1 MGTKQQRH
9 LEIVQ
14 TIQELRCFVMAMDDE
29 TWLMY
34 EAWCLQHG
42 LEPISA
48 ALFAELLARGL
59 IQPGEVPYAL
69 DGGLFAFGINGDTYM
84 LGTHS

>member
-42 LEPISA
+42 L
-48 ALFAELLARGL
+48 
-59 IQPGEVPYAL
+59 
-69 DGGLFAFGINGDTYM
+69 
-84 LGTHS
+84 

>member
-14 TIQELRCFVMAMDDE
+14 TTQELRCFEMAMDDE
-29 TWLMY
+29 TWSMY

-48 ALFAELLARGL
+48 ALFAELLARGF
-59 IQPGEVPYAL
+59 ITPGEVPYVL
-69 DGGLFAFGINGDTYM
+69 DGGLFALGINGDTYL
-84 LGTHS
+84 LGTFS

>member
-1 MGTKQQRH
+1 MLSLHLLPIKTVTEVTTMGTKQQRH

-42 LEPISA
+42 L
-48 ALFAELLARGL
+48 
-59 IQPGEVPYAL
+59 
-69 DGGLFAFGINGDTYM
+69 
-84 LGTHS
+84 